1 MKNNRVLISGA
12 SVAGPS
18 LAYWL
23 SRFGCDVTV
32 VERAPGIRPGGYAV
46 DFRGTGMRVL
56 ERMGLVD
63 AVKARE
69 TRAGSI
75 TVVDETNKVVAR
87 MPDGFTSGE
96 LEILR
101 GDLAKLLY
109 EATHSGAT
117 YVFDDSIRTI
127 IQTTSGVEVTF
138 LSGKKQTFDIVVGA
152 DGLHSNVRSIAFGE
166 ESKFVRHMGYYIAIF
181 TVPDFLH
188 LIDAGRYYVQLGK
201 RVGCFGSKNDGM
213 AKASFHFSSRHLDY
227 DRRDVAAQ
235 KTLVRETFA
244 DMKWE
249 AQRMLGMMDAAP
261 DFYFDSISQ
270 VKMNAWS
277 TGRVVLLGDACSCA
291 SPMSGMGT
299 SIAMVGAYVLAHE
312 LRAADGDYVSA
323 FAKYEMAM
331 REFVVEAQKMAESVS
346 WFVPQT
352 RLKMWFSN
360 KLWSWMPQSTMR
372 KLMIEQPAKIANMVD
387 LKSYNLA

>member
-18 LAYWL
+18 LAFWL
-23 SRFGCDVTV
+23 SSFGCDVTV

-46 DFRGTGMRVL
+46 DFRGAGMRVL
-56 ERMGLVD
+56 ERMALVD

-69 TRAGSI
+69 TRTGSI
-75 TVVDETNKVVAR
+75 TMVDEKNKVVAKL
-87 MPDGFTSGE
+87 PDGFTSGE

-101 GDLAKLLY
+101 GDLAQLLY
-109 EATHSGAT
+109 EATRSRAN
-117 YVFDDSIRTI
+117 YVFDDSIQSI
-127 IQTTSGVEVTF
+127 CQTTDGVDVTF
-138 LSGKKQTFDIVVGA
+138 LSGKTQTFDIVVGA
-152 DGLHSNVRSIAFGE
+152 DGLHSNVRSIVFGE
-166 ESKFVRHMGYYIAIF
+166 ESKFVHQMGYYIAIF
-181 TVPDFLH
+181 TVPDFLQ
-188 LIDAGRYYVQLGK
+188 LGDAGRYYTQLGK

-213 AKASFHFSSRHLDY
+213 AKASFHFYSRQLDY

-235 KTLVRETFA
+235 KTLLRETFA

-299 SIAMVGAYVLAHE
+299 SIAMVGAYLLAHE
-312 LRAADGDYVSA
+312 LRAADGDYATA
-323 FAKYEMAM
+323 FAKCEAAM
-331 REFVVEAQKMAESVS
+331 REFVTEAQKMAEGVS

-352 RLKMWFSN
+352 RLKLWFSN
-360 KLWSWMPQSTMR
+360 KLWSWLPQSTLH
-372 KLMIEQPAKIANMVD
+372 KLMIEQPAKVANLVD
-387 LKSYNLA
+387 LKNYN